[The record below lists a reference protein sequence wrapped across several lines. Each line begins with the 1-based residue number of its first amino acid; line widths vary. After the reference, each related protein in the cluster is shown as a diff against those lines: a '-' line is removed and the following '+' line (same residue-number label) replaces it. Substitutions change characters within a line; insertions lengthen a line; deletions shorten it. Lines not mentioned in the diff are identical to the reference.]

1 MEGYRDPFNRR
12 PYPWGREDTVLLAH
26 YRRLSEIRRSN
37 AVFADG
43 ETALLCAEN
52 GVFAFERRNGTDTIC
67 VCVNRSSQVYTISGN
82 WHDLLSD
89 TVYNGIVRMAPDTA
103 VILKQR

>member
-12 PYPWGREDTVLLAH
+12 PYPWDREDTVLLAH

-43 ETALLCAEN
+43 ETEILCAEN

-89 TVYNGIVRMAPDTA
+89 TVYNGMVRMAPDTA
-103 VILKQR
+103 VILKKR